1 VDKLLIDVEEAE
13 RRLRALWSDIEAEAA
28 KGPLRDVVTDRDML
42 SAIRASMAS
51 RTKTYVYVLPTQILA
66 KLVQS
71 KTDARCLQAK
81 RGGRG
86 AFDARTLCHGPVV
99 RFDKEHENVL
109 GGSAEPYVNNPVRV
123 PELTR
128 KYRTAQ
134 KDKDGWDAL
143 CKVVGRVERIN
154 KPSFTLL
161 IMRQVLIETHRRL
174 EHTHVTYPA
183 PSRAS
188 HRRTLEVIDRF
199 LSEKSGGDRMLAVVS
214 ALLETVKAET
224 ALFNEVRRARVTA
237 SDDSTG
243 MVADIECYSKQGTLL
258 LAVEVKDQ
266 QLTITHVEDKLKN
279 ARAKGVRE
287 LLFVVQQSVAEA
299 EQSGIGKLME
309 REFASGQNIY
319 VLDLSRLAEG
329 LLALLGE
336 AGRTRFLREV
346 GRNLAE
352 YALQV
357 HHRRRWA
364 ELLRDM

>member
-1 VDKLLIDVEEAE
+1 MDKLLVDAEQAEE
-13 RRLRALWSDIEAEAA
+13 RLRELWAEIEAEAA
-28 KGPLRDVVTDRDML
+28 RGPLVDKLDEPELRE
-42 SAIRASMAS
+42 AIRRSMNS
-51 RTKTYVYVLPTQILA
+51 GKKTYVYVLPTQILA
-66 KLVQS
+66 KLVQP
-71 KTDARCLQAK
+71 KVDARCLQVK
-81 RGGRG
+81 RGGKG
-86 AFDARTLCHGPVV
+86 SFDARSLCHGPIV
-99 RFDKEHENVL
+99 RFDREHENVL
-109 GGSAEPYVNNPVRV
+109 GGSAEPYANNPVRV

-128 KYRTAQ
+128 KDRNAK
-134 KDKDGWDAL
+134 KDSAGWDDL
-143 CKVVGRVERIN
+143 CLVVGRVEKIN
-154 KPSFTLL
+154 RPSFTLQVL
-161 IMRQVLIETHRRL
+161 RQVLVETYRRL
-174 EHTHVTYPA
+174 EQTRVVYPA

-188 HRRTLEVIDRF
+188 LRRTLGVIESF

-214 ALLETVKAET
+214 ALLETVKSET
-224 ALFNEVRRARVTA
+224 GLFVEVRRARVTA

-243 MVADIECYSKQGTLL
+243 MVADIECYGGQGSLL

-266 QLTITHVEDKLKN
+266 QLTLTHVQDKLKN

-287 LLFVVQQSVAEA
+287 LLFVVQQSVSEA

-346 GRNLAE
+346 GRNLDE

>member
-1 VDKLLIDVEEAE
+1 MDKLLIDLEEAY
-13 RRLRALWSDIEAEAA
+13 RRLHDVWSEIEGKAAE
-28 KGPLRDVVTDRDML
+28 GPLRDVVTDQKLL
-42 SAIRASMAS
+42 SGIRASLNS
-51 RTKTYVYVLPTQILA
+51 RTKTYVYVLPTQVLA
-66 KLVQS
+66 KLVQPRV
-71 KTDARCLQAK
+71 DARCLQAK
-81 RGGRG
+81 RGGKG
-86 AFDARTLCHGPVV
+86 AFDARTLCHGPIV
-99 RFDKEHENVL
+99 RFDKEHENAL

-128 KYRTAQ
+128 KYRQAQ

-143 CKVVGRVERIN
+143 CLVVGQVERVN
-154 KPSFTLL
+154 RPAFTQQV
-161 IMRQVLIETHRRL
+161 MRQILMETHRRL
-174 EHTHVTYPA
+174 EQTRVTYPA

-188 HRRTLEVIDRF
+188 HRRTLEVIERF

-224 ALFNEVRRARVTA
+224 GLFSEVRRARVTA

-243 MVADIECYSKQGTLL
+243 MVADIECYGKQGALL

-266 QLTITHVEDKLKN
+266 QLTVTHVEDKLKN

-287 LLFVVQQSVAEA
+287 LMFVVQQSVSPADEN
-299 EQSGIGKLME
+299 GIGQLME
-309 REFASGQNIY
+309 REFASGQNVY
-319 VLDLSRLAEG
+319 VLDLRRLAEG

-336 AGRTRFLREV
+336 SGRTRFLREV
-346 GRNLAE
+346 GRSLDE

-364 ELLRDM
+364 EFLREM